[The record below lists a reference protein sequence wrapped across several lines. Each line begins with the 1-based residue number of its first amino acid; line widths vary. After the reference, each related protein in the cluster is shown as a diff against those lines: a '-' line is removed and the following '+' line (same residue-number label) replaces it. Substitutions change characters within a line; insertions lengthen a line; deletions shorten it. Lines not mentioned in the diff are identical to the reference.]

1 MLLKVRPVVVQE
13 VSAFLVNTKTLT
25 GIIPSHA
32 MHVNIKNERC
42 MTLCREDGLVPVVNR
57 QSMKSLR
64 AFKNETT
71 LLNKMTS
78 VNGLVDFCQLQTNIM
93 EDIRTWHN
101 AQSGK
106 LIAKILEQDNQ
117 IAHLESQLKNGD
129 KELQEALTENDKLK
143 EQLMKL
149 QSRLDESEVNVKYA
163 NLLEVYNM
171 AEAEIKQLKEQLKAA
186 TASAVSSQPRVT
198 QTPVT
203 PELSQL
209 INHMFH
215 NIFDPPSNSRY

>member
-1 MLLKVRPVVVQE
+1 MIVRQCRGYPCTYFVINFGIIYICVDLYTLYLLFLSLYTLLWLFMLLKVRPVVVQE

-93 EDIRTWHN
+93 EDIRT
-101 AQSGK
+101 
-106 LIAKILEQDNQ
+106 
-117 IAHLESQLKNGD
+117 
-129 KELQEALTENDKLK
+129 
-143 EQLMKL
+143 
-149 QSRLDESEVNVKYA
+149 
-163 NLLEVYNM
+163 
-171 AEAEIKQLKEQLKAA
+171 
-186 TASAVSSQPRVT
+186 
-198 QTPVT
+198 
-203 PELSQL
+203 
-209 INHMFH
+209 
-215 NIFDPPSNSRY
+215 